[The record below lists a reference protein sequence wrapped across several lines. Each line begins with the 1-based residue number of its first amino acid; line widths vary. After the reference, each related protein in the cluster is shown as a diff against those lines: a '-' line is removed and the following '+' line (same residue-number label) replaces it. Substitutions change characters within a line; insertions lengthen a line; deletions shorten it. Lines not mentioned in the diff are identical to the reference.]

1 MIDDVMAG
9 ILVAPAIYGPALIG
23 QEFSDGKQK
32 KTNRQSGQI
41 AKPARA
47 YFSGM

>member
-32 KTNRQSGQI
+32 D
-41 AKPARA
+41 KPPVRA
-47 YFSGM
+47 N